1 MKTNDLLIFLF
12 SIMLRSISSKL
23 FLIATTL
30 KWATD
35 IENVPEMFR
44 ALAEF
49 LKSEPDENFS
59 LFDEEVPL
67 SVNEKAL
74 HSLQKATS
82 KFPEVIE
89 IGKAQSKRFNSSLNV
104 IITIGQ
110 ILSTV
115 SIIFDF
121 YANPI
126 KENLKEKYKNV
137 APLVKQ
143 FDEIW
148 GSHMNAT
155 QLAEQ
160 YTKKDTKESKTDLA
174 KKLNK
179 SADLI
184 EKRILPEIK
193 VVQK

>member
-1 MKTNDLLIFLF
+1 MRQI
-12 SIMLRSISSKL
+12 ISFRL
-23 FLIATTL
+23 FLLAATL

-44 ALAEF
+44 ALATF
-49 LKSEPDENFS
+49 LEKEPDENFS
-59 LFDEEVPL
+59 LFDKRIPL
-67 SVNEKAL
+67 SVNEKSL
-74 HSLQKATS
+74 SSLQKVTS

-89 IGKAQSKRFNSSLNV
+89 IGKAQSKRFDSPLNIV
-104 IITIGQ
+104 ITIGQ
-110 ILSTV
+110 LLSTV

-121 YANPI
+121 YARPINPD
-126 KENLKEKYKNV
+126 LKEKYKNV
-137 APLVKQ
+137 EPLVKK

-148 GSHMNAT
+148 SSHMNGH

-160 YTKKDTKESKTDLA
+160 YANKNAKESKTNLA
-174 KKLNK
+174 KKLNE

-193 VVQK
+193 VGQK